1 MLRYSI
7 EQLESLAGARAD
19 QMYGR
24 AGRDGLDLRDE
35 PRLILRHEIGLVQQD
50 DRPRAAVPRGDQ
62 VALDAPRVE
71 IMIQAADQEHD
82 IDVRGDDLLLG
93 DIARRL
99 ARELAAAGE
108 RGLDDRVAV
117 SLGLHDGHPVADRR
131 KRLAR
136 LGAMTQASAHPG
148 EAFAG
153 GGVDAIDV
161 LVFERDA
168 RGLPLTLG
176 MRGER
181 RGERIVPPECPQPVW
196 FHPVLSV
203 PQ

>member
-1 MLRYSI
+1 MSMFAATICSSVTSPAALRENLLRRGSVA
-7 EQLESLAGARAD
+7 STTASPSPCG
-19 QMYGR
+19 
-24 AGRDGLDLRDE
+24 LRD
-35 PRLILRHEIGLVQQD
+35 R
-50 DRPRAAVPRGDQ
+50 
-62 VALDAPRVE
+62 
-71 IMIQAADQEHD
+71 
-82 IDVRGDDLLLG
+82 
-93 DIARRL
+93 
-99 ARELAAAGE
+99 
-108 RGLDDRVAV
+108 
-117 SLGLHDGHPVADRR
+117 HPVADRR

-136 LGAMTQASAHPG
+136 LGAMTQASAHAG

-153 GGVDAIDV
+153 GGVDAVDV

-181 RGERIVPPECPQPVW
+181 RGERIVPPECAQPVW